1 MAKITFDSIAGGEL
15 AERFRVALAQIGR
28 NIMDPNYDPD
38 ASRGMTINLKFKPN
52 ESGGINVEFDI
63 KTKLAG
69 FRKGKSLFLIGQ
81 DAKTGRIEMSE
92 YGNNRPQVAAY
103 TAVER
108 AEEKPFDPETG
119 EILDEE
125 RQMQISAWSVTEH
138 RREPRQSRRH
148 PCQHWSI
155 TSKSVRMSSRRTAG

>member
-15 AERFRVALAQIGR
+15 AERFKIALAQVGR
-28 NIMDPNYDPD
+28 NILDPNMDPE
-38 ASRGMTINLKFKPN
+38 AKRGITINLSFVPGDT
-52 ESGGINVEFDI
+52 GGINVEFDV

-69 FRKGKSLFLIGQ
+69 SRKGKSLFLIGQ

-108 AEEKPFDPETG
+108 TEEKPFDPETG

-125 RQMQISAWSVTEH
+125 RKGPID
-138 RREPRQSRRH
+138 SR
-148 PCQHWSI
+148 
-155 TSKSVRMSSRRTAG
+155 A

>member
-15 AERFRVALAQIGR
+15 AERFKIALAQVGR
-28 NIMDPNYDPD
+28 NILDPE
-38 ASRGMTINLKFKPN
+38 AKRGITINLSFVPGDT
-52 ESGGINVEFDI
+52 GGINVEFDV

-69 FRKGKSLFLIGQ
+69 SRKGKSLFLIGQ

-108 AEEKPFDPETG
+108 TEEKPFDPETW

-125 RQMQISAWSVTEH
+125 RKGPIDLRA
-138 RREPRQSRRH
+138 
-148 PCQHWSI
+148 
-155 TSKSVRMSSRRTAG
+155 